1 MRYRALDAWRG
12 VAALVIAASRLYVDS
27 ALWHS
32 PLVRFSWPLVDFFFV
47 LSGFV
52 IAHAYLHRLDAP
64 GAAGGFVLR
73 RVGRLWPLHLFT
85 LGVLVALEAAKWL
98 MVARGIP
105 SDTVPFT
112 GDQAPAQLWPNLFLV
127 QALGPFPASWNTP
140 SWSIS
145 VEFWTYL
152 VFLAVVLTARSR
164 LVLASVALVAVSLA
178 VLSQAP
184 RGMESTFDFGL
195 FRCLAGFFA
204 GVVVHR
210 VHEALRGRLPGAF
223 PAWSAAEAG
232 AVLLVAAFLVVTPRT
247 PLAYAAP
254 AVMSL
259 AVFVFA
265 QERGALS
272 RALSGRV
279 GAALG
284 RWSYS
289 IYLVCPIVA
298 IVIERAASLAERRLG
313 RAIWGPGPEG
323 VERLMSL
330 GPWANEL
337 VLAGYLALVLAASAL
352 TYRFVEAPAR
362 AWFNARAARL
372 EARRAPRLAPAE

>member
-12 VAALVIAASRLYVDS
+12 IAALAIAASRLHVDS
-27 ALWHS
+27 ALWHL
-32 PLVRFSWPLVDFFFV
+32 PVVRFSWPLVDFFFV

-52 IAHAYLHRLDAP
+52 IAHAYLNRLGEP
-64 GAAGGFVLR
+64 GSAAGFVMR

-85 LGVLVALEAAKWL
+85 LGALVALEAAKWL

-112 GDQAPAQLWPNLFLV
+112 GDQAPAQLWPNLLLV

-152 VFLAVVLTARSR
+152 VFLAVVLAARSR
-164 LVLASVALVAVSLA
+164 ITLVSVVFVAGSLA
-178 VLSQAP
+178 VLARAP
-184 RGMESTFDFGL
+184 QGMESTFDFGL

-204 GVVVHR
+204 GVLVHR
-210 VHEALRGRLPGAF
+210 LHEAVRPRLGGGAA
-223 PAWSAAEAG
+223 AWTGAELAAAASVG
-232 AVLLVAAFLVVTPRT
+232 AFLVLTPRT
-247 PLAYAAP
+247 ALAYAAP
-254 AVMSL
+254 AVMGL

-265 QERGALS
+265 QERGRLS

-298 IVIERAASLAERRLG
+298 IVLERAASLLERRLG
-313 RAIWGPGPEG
+313 PVWAPGPEG
-323 VERLMSL
+323 VERLIHLGSL
-330 GPWANEL
+330 ANEL
-337 VLAGYLALVLAASAL
+337 AMLGYLALVLAASAL

-362 AWFNARAARL
+362 AWFNARAARM
-372 EARRAPRLAPAE
+372 EARRTPRLAPAE

>member
-12 VAALVIAASRLYVDS
+12 LAALLIAASRLHVDS
-27 ALWHS
+27 ALWHL
-32 PLVRFSWPLVDFFFV
+32 PIVRFSWPLVDFFFV

-52 IAHAYLHRLDAP
+52 IAHAYLARLGEP
-64 GAAGGFVLR
+64 GSAAGFVVR

-85 LGVLVALEAAKWL
+85 LGALVALEALKLGLA
-98 MVARGIP
+98 ARGVP
-105 SDTVPFT
+105 ADTLPFT
-112 GDQAPAQLWPNLFLV
+112 GDQAPAQLWPNLLLV

-152 VFLAVVLTARSR
+152 AFLAVVLTAPSR
-164 LVLASVALVAVSLA
+164 LVLASAALVAVSLA

-204 GVVVHR
+204 GVIVHR
-210 VHEALRGRLPGAF
+210 LHLAWRGRLGGGAA
-223 PAWSAAEAG
+223 AWTGAELAA
-232 AVLLVAAFLVVTPRT
+232 VASVCAFLVLTPRT

-254 AVMSL
+254 AVMSV

-265 QERGALS
+265 MERGALS
-272 RALSGRV
+272 GALSGRT

-298 IVIERAASLAERRLG
+298 IVLERAASLLERRLG
-313 RAIWGPGPEG
+313 PVWAPGPEG
-323 VERLMSL
+323 VERLIDL
-330 GPWANEL
+330 GPLANEL
-337 VLAGYLALVLAASAL
+337 VMLGYLALVLAASAT

-362 AWFNARAARL
+362 AWFNARAARM
-372 EARRAPRLAPAE
+372 ESRRQGQLAPAE